1 MDYWELMNHTFM
13 NQSTSSKFSSYKLLI
28 VIFSACLSFM
38 GCQSGS
44 KTQVSLGGSESL
56 SQPVSPTVFNAP
68 SMRYL
73 LLTEAAGDE
82 QSNTWS
88 AQQWAD
94 RATSLYQEKHY
105 ARALRAANI
114 ALTIDEELMPARQLA
129 LLANIKIMQNNI
141 RTLHKNEAMS
151 ANDKA
156 DLKESLTMI
165 TSLIGTKKVALT
177 D

>member
-28 VIFSACLSFM
+28 VICSACLSFT

-44 KTQVSLGGSESL
+44 KTQAPIGGSDSL
-56 SQPVSPTVFNAP
+56 SQPVSSAVLNAP
-68 SMRYL
+68 SMTYL
-73 LLTEAAGDE
+73 LTGVVGDE

-88 AQQWAD
+88 AQQWVD

-114 ALTIDEELMPARQLA
+114 ALTIDEELLPARQLA

-141 RTLHKNEAMS
+141 HTVHKNEAMS